1 MPRQFSAKLASPYT
15 TLQLRYAC
23 RELRALLER
32 HARPDLAT
40 ATDGVRIC
48 KTDHA
53 VELGGKETTSFSF
66 PGVTGS
72 ASGYGVLRTHP
83 NRETQNERASRLMTA
98 QKALTQFDGVL
109 VTIRSEKSFFEVTKA
124 IESRL
129 QRFSIPKQM
138 EYVTHADRK
147 GLEAYVDEVSA
158 PSNFCIFFEFEQGSA
173 MRLAGIPVESKFY
186 LVGNAVIARG
196 LFRYTGAAGLGA
208 PVRICVSQRD
218 GEETR
223 IDMDQPS
230 AFFSQFPEMAQ
241 SDVPELLDAQMIKV
255 FEDAAA

>member
-1 MPRQFSAKLASPYT
+1 
-15 TLQLRYAC
+15 
-23 RELRALLER
+23 
-32 HARPDLAT
+32 
-40 ATDGVRIC
+40 
-48 KTDHA
+48 
-53 VELGGKETTSFSF
+53 
-66 PGVTGS
+66 
-72 ASGYGVLRTHP
+72 
-83 NRETQNERASRLMTA
+83 MTA

-241 SDVPELLDAQMIKV
+241 SDVPKLLDAQMIKV